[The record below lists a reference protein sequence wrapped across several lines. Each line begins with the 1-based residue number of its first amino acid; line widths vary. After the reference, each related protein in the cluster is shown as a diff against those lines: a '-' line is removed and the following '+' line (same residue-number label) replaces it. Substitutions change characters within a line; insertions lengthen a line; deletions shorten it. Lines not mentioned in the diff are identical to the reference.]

1 MKIPLF
7 ILVCAG
13 LAISGAAQAGEIN
26 INQQFSGSN
35 VGTAL
40 DLNDDGAGA
49 SVATFQVKGSPGR
62 ATILSQVESTG
73 FAPDGLN
80 CPAGELERNLIYQAF
95 IETFNDLSMLFYETE
110 SAFTCFDP
118 FTGEIDGQLVG
129 IFTGGTGRFV
139 GATGSWT
146 VDFEAFLVGQTM
158 AGFTGTITGT
168 VEVPD

>member
-1 MKIPLF
+1 MKLPVIF
-7 ILVCAG
+7 AVCAG
-13 LAISGAAQAGEIN
+13 LILSGAAQAGEIQ

-40 DLNDDGAGA
+40 DRNDDEAGAG
-49 SVATFQVKGSPGR
+49 VATFQVKGSPGR

-80 CPAGELERNLIYQAF
+80 CPAGELERNLVYQSF
-95 IETFNDLSMLFYETE
+95 IETFNDLSMLFYVTE
-110 SAFTCFDP
+110 SAFTCFNLA
-118 FTGEIDGQLVG
+118 TGELDGQIVG
-129 IFTGGTGRFV
+129 YFAGGTGRFA

-146 VDFEAFLVGQTM
+146 VVFEAFLVGETM

-168 VEVPD
+168 AEVPN